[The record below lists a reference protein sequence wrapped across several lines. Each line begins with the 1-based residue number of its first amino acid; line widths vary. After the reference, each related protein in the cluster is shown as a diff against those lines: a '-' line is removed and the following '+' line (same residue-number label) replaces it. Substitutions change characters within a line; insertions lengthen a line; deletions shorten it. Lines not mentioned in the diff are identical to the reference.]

1 MQLHFEVLQN
11 IIMHTEVSTTDR
23 LLPDDQSTRRSQLGN
38 TAEWLNGCCSRKE
51 DKCGHGTNKNGSP
64 VVAEVCVGKRL
75 HRSVSEEAP
84 PRDSLF
90 SRGSQLDSWPT
101 MLLVALELCGH
112 LRLLD
117 GDPALDLLKPYCP
130 SQACATQALDVI
142 VAYLLFA
149 IAKTL
154 VSLST
159 TLWQKKPLILK
170 HLVVER

>member
-1 MQLHFEVLQN
+1 MQLNFEVLQN

-51 DKCGHGTNKNGSP
+51 DKCGHGTNRNGSP

-90 SRGSQLDSWPT
+90 SGGSQLDSWPT

-154 VSLST
+154 VSL
-159 TLWQKKPLILK
+159 
-170 HLVVER
+170 

>member
-1 MQLHFEVLQN
+1 MCSKAEKPLAVGLIHSEYVFSLNMQLNFEVLQN

-51 DKCGHGTNKNGSP
+51 DKCGHGTNRNGSP

-90 SRGSQLDSWPT
+90 SGGSQLDSWPT

-130 SQACATQALDVI
+130 SQACATQAL
-142 VAYLLFA
+142 
-149 IAKTL
+149 T
-154 VSLST
+154 
-159 TLWQKKPLILK
+159 
-170 HLVVER
+170 